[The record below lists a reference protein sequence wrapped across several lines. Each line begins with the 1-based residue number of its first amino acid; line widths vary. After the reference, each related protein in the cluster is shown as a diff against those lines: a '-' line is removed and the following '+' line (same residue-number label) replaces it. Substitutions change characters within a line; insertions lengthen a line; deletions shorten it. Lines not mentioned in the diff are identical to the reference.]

1 MFIVVLLALG
11 AFGCDLCLKHYC
23 SGLVG
28 DGWSVG
34 LPMTPSRWP
43 AVNIS
48 SVLHAAWKQS
58 TGLCHL
64 DTCCG

>member
-1 MFIVVLLALG
+1 MFIVILLTPG
-11 AFGCDLCLKHYC
+11 AFGCDLCLKCYC

-28 DGWSVG
+28 DVWSAV
-34 LPMTPSRWP
+34 LSMTPSWP

-58 TGLCHL
+58 TSLCHL
-64 DTCCG
+64 DTHRG